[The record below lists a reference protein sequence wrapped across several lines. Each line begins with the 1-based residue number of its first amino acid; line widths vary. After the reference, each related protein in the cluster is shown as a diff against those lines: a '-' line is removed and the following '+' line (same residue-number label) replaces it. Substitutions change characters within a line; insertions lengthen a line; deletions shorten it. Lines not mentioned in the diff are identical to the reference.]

1 MAQAPTMFDRKRELM
16 RAAKRDSTRH
26 TYDQSA
32 LNIDKTW
39 YPEEGRWLRRTYD
52 DLLTWLVIV
61 RGTSGKPLASQST
74 VRNTVNALREE
85 FLVNAALGRGPA
97 LTWAQNEGLSLAV
110 TGFMRGG
117 GTSQSVEY
125 GPLTFDKVE
134 KVLGQLERQS
144 KGTLWWRVLFHY
156 AFALRAEEGTGLRRS
171 DFGVGENGRWLA
183 RIPLS
188 KPRTPEQDRQLETRW
203 CSPRAQA
210 LVAARLGRV
219 PAGEENSPL
228 FAEVSADQINAVIAA
243 VAKTEKWSTQL
254 RWSSHGFRVGSLN
267 DAFKETGDLAEVE
280 RRGAHRSEAMKI
292 KYSADEAARLQTTLP
307 GGPQA
312 AAAVRVDRRKRA
324 KAVTHPRGVRVQV
337 QLARRA

>member
-1 MAQAPTMFDRKRELM
+1 MQDRKAALM
-16 RAAKRDSTRH
+16 RAAKRQSTRV
-26 TYDQSA
+26 TYDQA
-32 LNIDKTW
+32 AGNLEKTW
-39 YPEEGRWLRRTYD
+39 FPEEGRWLRPTYD
-52 DLLTWLVIV
+52 DLLTWLVIM
-61 RGTSGKPLASQST
+61 RGKDGKALASQST

-85 FLVNAALGRGPA
+85 FVINAALGRGPGLTYSQDQGLA
-97 LTWAQNEGLSLAV
+97 LAM

-117 GTSQSVEY
+117 VQPHVEY
-125 GPLTFDKVE
+125 GPITFDKLE
-134 KVLGQLERQS
+134 KVLEYVGKQRQPNWA
-144 KGTLWWRVLFHY
+144 LWWRMLFEY
-156 AFALRAEEGTGLRRS
+156 GFALRVEESALLRRC
-171 DFGVGENGRWLA
+171 DFGLGDNGRWYV

-188 KPRTPEQDRQLETRW
+188 KPRTPEQDRQLETHW

-210 LVAARLGRV
+210 LVAQRLGQAV
-219 PAGEENSPL
+219 PTDTMPM
-228 FAEVSADQINAVIAA
+228 FASVTAEQINAVIAA
-243 VAKTEKWSTQL
+243 VAKAEGWSTQL

-267 DAFKETGDLAEVE
+267 DALKETGDLAEVE